1 MRRPSRSSTADPAST
16 AAPAPTAT
24 PAFAP
29 SARSQ
34 VPPFTV
40 MSILGRVAELR
51 AAGHDVVSLC
61 AGEPGGG
68 APPAVDAAAAAIGQ
82 GRVEASPLLIASMSA
97 AVASG
102 TWQQPRLVPGE
113 GAAAPLPDGVAGQ
126 LQELMRAV
134 VTSGTGRAADLP
146 GTPVHGKTGTAQY
159 GSGDP
164 PPTHAWFAGYRGDV
178 GFAVLVPGGGFGAE
192 VAAPVAARFL
202 RQLDA
207 SATG

>member
-68 APPAVDAAAAAIGQ
+68 APPAVDAAAAA
-82 GRVEASPLLIASMSA
+82 VH
-97 AVASG
+97 ASG
-102 TWQQPRLVPGE
+102 RALTYTPALG
-113 GAAAPLPDGVAGQ
+113 LPEPVSYTH
-126 LQELMRAV
+126 L
-134 VTSGTGRAADLP
+134 TLP
-146 GTPVHGKTGTAQY
+146 TIYSV
-159 GSGDP
+159 
-164 PPTHAWFAGYRGDV
+164 
-178 GFAVLVPGGGFGAE
+178 
-192 VAAPVAARFL
+192 
-202 RQLDA
+202 
-207 SATG
+207 